1 MMVLSTFVAVPTY
14 NARADHDNQDDHDHD
29 DHGDDD
35 GHGLP
40 SFSDL
45 DENGNGTIEFSE
57 LMTICPDDQS
67 EDQCRGI
74 FDQFSGDDGVIDENE
89 YHTFVSELTGSN
101 DRPHSMMVCYNI
113 DIHEVDFS
121 ITSQEDCEAAGL
133 MWVPAD
139 SGPNGDDDGRDW
151 QPENFDVH
159 VKMESLGE
167 WLVKIQTEWPVDGS
181 NEMRQ
186 DVSEMCENMMGTNP
200 GEISQE
206 CYDQWVMMMENDD
219 THDDHGGHDE
229 WSCPPGLT
237 DDECDMMD
245 DCQDNDMAGLSCQ
258 RMLYDYCNDNPGVCD
273 FDDGDSNFF
282 FVMFAYE
289 DGDITAEEFLS
300 NGAIGSMF
308 DDMFDD
314 GDGTDGGP
322 SYDWGQG
329 KYDFF
334 TFTPETDGKVIV
346 HPEFIHEFYESPNFI
361 CGNGNEIP
369 FQYVNDDYADCEDG
383 ADEQW
388 YDSNTPNDTSDD
400 CQKWDDADC
409 VGHEV
414 NWFDCHDGTKVWIA
428 QVNNDDYDCE
438 DGEDEYRYENNYW
451 YGDIYLLSGEFTGD
465 SLGTELTPDHEGFMA
480 ASEYICNWRDGNKDD
495 VVCTNALSANLV
507 AGDTYTLVTVGHCDS
522 FDGEMNC
529 PTGNYMHTM
538 HMEDETSMN
547 ISGNITHDHPMAD
560 FSEVMQF
567 NDGSI
572 LGNFVLYDERAFTVG
587 EDGFEG
593 MFVSYASDCN
603 DYDRDGEY
611 NYCYGSSPSLYLYEN
626 FDSSDTESGLVGS
639 VSSSNDFDE
648 SECPDHMEKPCMGA
662 TMGIELSPGDYTL
675 VTTFDGYYEV
685 LFTNMVQTTDGT
697 TVSEWD
703 GKVHNAYY
711 IYDNGTETLVEGND
725 RIYMPYPEYDFGC
738 YDEYDNEI
746 DCDEMFEEM
755 ALFFALA
762 DNMTAYEDGDMNAT
776 MAADN
781 ILDILNAMVDEGFF
795 DHDGDHHGGV
805 HWESWSYCEWEGDNF
820 EGDTRWYC
828 TDEGEGSAFDDWWY
842 YCEAHG
848 DGMNGTNYFCTD
860 DFGQSPDYENSA
872 SNDHYVTG
880 GNPNGNHD
888 NHMSLDDFDVS
899 SWDSNND
906 LQMIVDWFNYYVTH
920 NQMTLDEF
928 LSMCEGISEDVD
940 EELAQCVLDKAL
952 SMMSDRDDHGDH
964 GDHDDHGDRDD
975 HDEHD
980 DDDNPVLLDG
990 IIGVQDPED
999 AGDDCIPSS
1008 DNMVGEISVNADK
1021 PLICKFEFKI
1031 RFEGVDNSKESH
1043 VASIPFERNEKW
1055 TLELEVIDGYEFT
1068 SCDNNCVVNADG
1080 TMTGTGHTN
1089 ITFSK
1094 KAEEEPQPD
1103 CDYVV
1108 GLSSDGMAFDPV
1120 KLSIKAGE
1128 TVCWQWKDA
1137 AMAHNVVELEGEYDS
1152 TSDLTAIDFGFSS
1165 GDPAMTVD
1173 FRHTFTEDNKVH
1185 YYVCAPH
1192 AQLGMVGQITV
1203 GNGTEDPV
1211 QQAIEDNNEVPSIG
1225 FVVGSLVLVGAA
1237 GLRRRIH

>member
-1 MMVLSTFVAVPTY
+1 MMVLSAFVAIPTY
-14 NARADHDNQDDHDHD
+14 NARADHDNHDDHDHD

-35 GHGLP
+35 DHGLP

-57 LMTICPDDQS
+57 LLAICPEDQS
-67 EDQCRGI
+67 DEQCRGI
-74 FDQFSGDDGVIDENE
+74 FDQYSGDDDVIDEDE
-89 YHTFVSELTGSN
+89 YQTFVSDVTGPG
-101 DRPHSMMVCYNI
+101 DEHHSMMVCYNI
-113 DIHEVDFS
+113 DTHEVDFS
-121 ITSQEDCEAAGL
+121 ITSPEDCQGDGL
-133 MWVPAD
+133 MWVSTD
-139 SGPNGDDDGRDW
+139 DGPDRGDDDW
-151 QPENFDVH
+151 NLENLH
-159 VKMESLGE
+159 AHLKMESLSE
-167 WLVKIQTEWPVDGS
+167 WLVTLRGEFSGTDS
-181 NEMRQ
+181 DMFRQ
-186 DVSEMCENMMGTNP
+186 DVSEMCENMMGTNE
-200 GEISQE
+200 GEITQE
-206 CYDQWVMMMENDD
+206 CYDHWAMMMENDD
-219 THDDHGGHDE
+219 THDDHGGHDG

-237 DDECDMMD
+237 DDECDMME
-245 DCQDNDMAGLSCQ
+245 DCQDNDMAGMSCQ

-300 NGAIGSMF
+300 NGAIESMF

-329 KYDFF
+329 KYDLY
-334 TFTPETDGKVIV
+334 TFTSETDGKVVV

-361 CGNGNEIP
+361 CGNGNAIP
-369 FQYVNDDYADCEDG
+369 FQYVNDYYADCEDG

-400 CQKWDDADC
+400 CQKWDDDDC
-409 VGHEV
+409 VGDEV

-438 DGEDEYRYENNYW
+438 DGEDEYRYVNHYW
-451 YGDIYLLSGEFTGD
+451 YGEIYLLSGEFTGD

-480 ASEYICNWRDGNKDD
+480 ASEYICNWRDDNKTSTD
-495 VVCTNALSANLV
+495 CNNALSANLV
-507 AGDTYTLVTVGHCDS
+507 TGDTYTLVTVGHCDS
-522 FDGEMNC
+522 FDGEMDC
-529 PTGNYMHTM
+529 ARGNYMHTM
-538 HMEDETSMN
+538 QMEDGTSMN

-593 MFVSYASDCN
+593 MFVSYATDCY

-639 VSSSNDFDE
+639 VSSIDDFDE

-662 TMGIELSPGDYTL
+662 MMGIELTPGDYTL
-675 VTTFDGYYEV
+675 VTTFDGNYEV
-685 LFTNMVQTTDGT
+685 LYTNMVQTTDGT

-711 IYDNGTETLVEGND
+711 ISDNGTETLVEGND
-725 RIYMPYPEYDFGC
+725 RIYMPYPEYDFSC
-738 YDEYDNEI
+738 YDDDNEI
-746 DCDEMFEEM
+746 DCDDMFEDM
-755 ALFFALA
+755 ALLFDLA

-781 ILDILNAMVDEGFF
+781 ILEILNAMVDEGFF
-795 DHDGDHHGGV
+795 DHGGDHHDDHYV
-805 HWESWSYCEWEGDNF
+805 DWIDWSYCEWEGDNF

-842 YCEAHG
+842 YCEAHD

-880 GNPNGNHD
+880 GSPNGDH
-888 NHMSLDDFDVS
+888 H
-899 SWDSNND
+899 
-906 LQMIVDWFNYYVTH
+906 
-920 NQMTLDEF
+920 
-928 LSMCEGISEDVD
+928 
-940 EELAQCVLDKAL
+940 
-952 SMMSDRDDHGDH
+952 DDHHNDHYDHHYDEGEGHHHHGDEDYHHDHDDDDTTSHGSYDRHHDHHDDHNDH
-964 GDHDDHGDRDD
+964 GDHDDR
-975 HDEHD
+975 E
-980 DDDNPVLLDG
+980 DDDNPPLLDG
-990 IIGVQDPED
+990 IVGVQTSSNNED
-999 AGDDCIPSS
+999 CLPSADTMVGMLS
-1008 DNMVGEISVNADK
+1008 DNEGK
-1021 PLICKFEFKI
+1021 PLVCYQEFKFK
-1031 RFEGVDNSKESH
+1031 FEGVDNTKDSH
-1043 VASIPFERNEKW
+1043 VAFIPFEDDDEW
-1055 TLELEVIDGYEFT
+1055 TLEVEVLEGYEVT
-1068 SCDNNCVVNADG
+1068 SCDSNCMMNADG
-1080 TMTGTGHTN
+1080 TMTGTGPTN
-1089 ITFSK
+1089 VTFSK

-1108 GLSSDGMAFDPV
+1108 GLSADGMAFDPV

-1137 AMAHNVVELEGEYDS
+1137 AMAHNVLELEGEYDAS
-1152 TSDLTAIDFGFSS
+1152 MNLTSIDFGFSS
-1165 GDPAMTVD
+1165 GEPAMTVD
-1173 FRHTFTEDNKVH
+1173 YRHTFTEDNKIH
-1185 YYVCAPH
+1185 YYVCEPH

-1211 QQAIEDNNEVPSIG
+1211 QQTLEDNEVPSIG